1 MNRFEQLSRRGR
13 YMVSTAL
20 LAGAILGG
28 GFALSAA
35 FADTTPPAAPLATTG
50 SVAQSGF
57 ADLVVKVKPAVVNIA
72 TSQEAKTS
80 ENSDTPM
87 LPGMPD
93 GQGEQDSH
101 PSHALGSGFII
112 DPAGYVVTNNHVIDG
127 AEKITVTLDDG
138 TNYQAKLIGRDAKT
152 DLALLKIESDKP
164 LPYVAFGDSDN
175 ARVGDWVIAVGNPFG
190 LGGTVT
196 AGIVSGHDRN
206 IQSGPYDDFLQID
219 APINPGNS
227 GGPLFNQ
234 SGQVIGIDSAIY
246 SPNGGSVGIGF
257 AIPSKLASHVVAEL
271 RDHGKVQ
278 RGWLGVQMQPM
289 TPTMAKAMGLAKE
302 DGVLIN
308 EVQPDS
314 PAARAKLEQGDVI
327 TAYDGKAIKTPRDLA
342 YAVANSKDGD
352 KAKLTVWREGKDR
365 TIEVA
370 IGTQAPEQVADA
382 ASEKTEFAPVGLA
395 LAPLTP
401 EARGKLG
408 LNPGV
413 NGVVVAK
420 VKPNSFAAESGVQA
434 GDVIVRVGSD
444 SVTTPDEAAA
454 KIHAAQKDKKEAV
467 PLLVSRDGTTYYL
480 ALQLAKS

>member
-28 GFALSAA
+28 GIALSAA

-50 SVAQSGF
+50 VVAQSGF

-80 ENSDTPM
+80 DESGQPM
-87 LPGMPD
+87 LPDMPGSD
-93 GQGEQDSH
+93 GEQDQR
-101 PSHALGSGFII
+101 PSHALGSGFIV

-164 LPYVAFGDSDN
+164 LPYVAFGDSDKS
-175 ARVGDWVIAVGNPFG
+175 RVGDWVIAVGNPFG

-257 AIPSKLASHVVAEL
+257 AIPSNLASHVVAEL
-271 RDHGKVQ
+271 KDHGKVQ

-289 TPTMAKAMGLAKE
+289 TATMAKAMGLAKE

-314 PAARAKLEQGDVI
+314 PAAKAKLEQGDVI
-327 TAYDGKAIKTPRDLA
+327 TAYDGKPVKTPRDLA

-382 ASEKTEFAPVGLA
+382 GSQKSDFAPVGLA

-401 EARGKLG
+401 EARDKLG

-413 NGVVVAK
+413 KGVVVAK

-444 SVTTPDEAAA
+444 SVSTPDEAAA